1 MVVLHAFE
9 ALFAGFAVI
18 ALLSLALTVL
28 LRRLAPDWA
37 GLTSRLSASYVFANL
52 GLSLLGAAAG
62 GYVTAWMSDNPLPYV
77 FALGIVV
84 LVLAGLSALQERGK
98 RPIVYVIA
106 SIAIAPLGVVIGGL
120 VRLRALGV
128 L

>member
-18 ALLSLALTVL
+18 ALLSLAMTVL

-120 VRLRALGV
+120 VRLRASGV

>member
-18 ALLSLALTVL
+18 ALLSLAMTVL

>member
-120 VRLRALGV
+120 VRLRASGV